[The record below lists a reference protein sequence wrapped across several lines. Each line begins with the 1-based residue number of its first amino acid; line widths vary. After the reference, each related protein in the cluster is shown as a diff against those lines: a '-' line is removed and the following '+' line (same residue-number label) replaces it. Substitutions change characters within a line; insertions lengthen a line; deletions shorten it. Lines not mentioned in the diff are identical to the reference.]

1 MASIVRTGAGTLAG
15 PAQSKADSGKDFRH
29 HSKFMKTRIIVQH
42 RRTRAYASVGE
53 QHQWTD
59 YVANARLFATP
70 YHALHFCVNHEVKN
84 ADVVFRYPD
93 GGEERFL
100 LC

>member
-1 MASIVRTGAGTLAG
+1 
-15 PAQSKADSGKDFRH
+15 
-29 HSKFMKTRIIVQH
+29 MKTKIIVQH
-42 RRTRAYASVGE
+42 RQTRAYASAGE
-53 QHQWTD
+53 QHQWT
-59 YVANARLFATP
+59 VCAASARLFATP
-70 YHALHFCVNHEVKN
+70 YHALHFCVDHEVKN